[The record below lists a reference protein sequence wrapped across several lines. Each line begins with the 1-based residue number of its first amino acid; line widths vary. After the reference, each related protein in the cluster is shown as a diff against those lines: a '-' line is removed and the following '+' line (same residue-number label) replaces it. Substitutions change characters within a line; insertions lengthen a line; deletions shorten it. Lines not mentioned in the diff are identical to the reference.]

1 MIKLNASYSKKVP
14 AETEY
19 SSQQYHCQIEV
30 ELPDGLNTQQLQ
42 AKVHDVF
49 DFVRNSVEAE
59 IHNGTVPQ
67 MPPQQ
72 QMPQQVQ
79 PAPQSYPTQTQPVQ
93 QQYYDPQANY
103 QQPQQ
108 TPQQYQP
115 PAPQYL
121 QNHGKQSRNANVAA
135 SPKQVNYLLSLAK
148 RAGWT
153 IQQILQRCQVQAVE
167 QIPSKLCSQLIQEF
181 SGAAA

>member
-103 QQPQQ
+103 QPQQ
-108 TPQQYQP
+108 
-115 PAPQYL
+115 APLHQNQ

>member
-93 QQYYDPQANY
+93 Q
-103 QQPQQ
+103 
-108 TPQQYQP
+108 
-115 PAPQYL
+115 
-121 QNHGKQSRNANVAA
+121 
-135 SPKQVNYLLSLAK
+135 
-148 RAGWT
+148 
-153 IQQILQRCQVQAVE
+153 
-167 QIPSKLCSQLIQEF
+167 
-181 SGAAA
+181 